1 MAATSDSVMQVAL
14 LARADCALAATPV
27 TIEQDVMM
35 FFDQFRP
42 RLLRYALCLGI
53 GVEEG
58 EDVVQEVFL
67 SLFKHLQLGRPRHNL
82 AGWLFR
88 VTHNLAVKQRNTKQK
103 ERRKVEQDS
112 RAMENQL
119 DRRANPEEQLA
130 DSQRQRQLLAVVRI
144 LPEQD
149 RLCLRLRAEGLRY
162 REISKILGMSLGA
175 VSASLTRSISRI
187 ARADG
192 R

>member
-1 MAATSDSVMQVAL
+1 MT
-14 LARADCALAATPV
+14 
-27 TIEQDVMM
+27 
-35 FFDQFRP
+35 FFGQFQP

-67 SLFKHLQLGRPRHNL
+67 SLFEHLQLGRPRHNI

-88 VTHNLAVKQRNTKQK
+88 VTHNLSIKQRNAKQR
-103 ERRKVEQDS
+103 ERAKVHQDS
-112 RAMENQL
+112 QAVENQL
-119 DRRANPEEQLA
+119 DARANPEEQLA
-130 DSQRQRQLLAVVRI
+130 DGQRQAQALAVVRI

-149 RLCLRLRAEGLRY
+149 RLCLRLRAEGMRY

-175 VSASLTRSISRI
+175 VSASLTRSIARI